1 MVAFCNGYVILRGNV
16 GERGNS
22 MKLHRFHLAVCVVS
36 VVAIAVALRPARA
49 EIKVQKSITA
59 EEAKDHAQET
69 NTVCGL
75 VAGTRYLDTAKTK
88 PTFLNFTKPFPEQ
101 NFTVVIQN
109 DARGKFKGPPEE
121 VFKNKNICV
130 TGFITISRDRP
141 QIVVTDPSQIEMQDA
156 SSTSTNQPPA
166 AALPPTAGAATPSA
180 P

>member
-1 MVAFCNGYVILRGNV
+1 
-16 GERGNS
+16 
-22 MKLHRFHLAVCVVS
+22 MKLHKFHLAVCVVS
-36 VVAIAVALRPARA
+36 AVAITVALRPATA
-49 EIKVQKSITA
+49 EIKVKKSISA

-121 VFKNKNICV
+121 MFKDKNICV
-130 TGFITISRDRP
+130 TGLITISRDRP
-141 QIVVTDPSQIEMQDA
+141 QIVVTDPSQIELQDTPSA
-156 SSTSTNQPPA
+156 STNPPPA
-166 AALPPTAGAATPSA
+166 AALPPTANAPAPTP
-180 P
+180 